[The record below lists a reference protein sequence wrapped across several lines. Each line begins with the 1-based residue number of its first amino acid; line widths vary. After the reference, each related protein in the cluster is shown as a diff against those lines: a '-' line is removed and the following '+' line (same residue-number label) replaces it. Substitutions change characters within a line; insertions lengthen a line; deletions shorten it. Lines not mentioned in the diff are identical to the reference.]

1 MSSTL
6 IQFHTDD
13 ASKIKASSIC
23 ERLGID
29 LPPYYDGSRILDMI
43 APGGEH
49 MECAEVPVKTNFAD
63 TVPVADGIA
72 WKNELMEQ
80 QRTAYAIC
88 EEKDPDRIIVL
99 GGDCSVEQA
108 PFDYLHGKY
117 PEDTKLLD
125 VKK

>member
-1 MSSTL
+1 
-6 IQFHTDD
+6 
-13 ASKIKASSIC
+13 
-23 ERLGID
+23 
-29 LPPYYDGSRILDMI
+29 
-43 APGGEH
+43 

-99 GGDCSVEQA
+99 GGDCSVENREGGVCFQLRL
-108 PFDYLHGKY
+108 PLDDKYFLGKRQFFRVACG
-117 PEDTKLLD
+117 TIN
-125 VKK
+125 V